1 MSCSQMNYLQEQYGG
16 GGIPFSELR
25 KKYKRSTRRR
35 QKRSSRRKS
44 RRIRRKRVSKRS
56 LRRKKKTLRRRSR
69 KGKTKKHSEKHYKK
83 HSKKHCKCGTHHYS
97 SQEHTPRG
105 LGHCEECIPLNVIL
119 KGKDGNYYRNE
130 TKGWIQI

>member
-25 KKYKRSTRRR
+25 KRNKRSTRRR
-35 QKRSSRRKS
+35 KKRSSRRKS

-56 LRRKKKTLRRRSR
+56 LRRKRSTRRSSRKKKT
-69 KGKTKKHSEKHYKK
+69 KK

>member
-25 KKYKRSTRRR
+25 KRNKRSTRRR
-35 QKRSSRRKS
+35 KKRSSRRKS

-56 LRRKKKTLRRRSR
+56 LRRKRSTRRSSRKKKT
-69 KGKTKKHSEKHYKK
+69 KK

-130 TKGWIQI
+130 TKGWIHI